1 MWCVVVL
8 AFKRFGNIWQNA
20 SKEVKDT
27 YIKKAA
33 PLKAQYEVDLAA
45 YEAKKKG
52 VLY

>member
-8 AFKRFGNIWQNA
+8 AFKRFGKMWQDV

-27 YIKKAA
+27 YIKKAKL
-33 PLKAQYEVDLAA
+33 LKAQYQVNLAA